1 MAIFRQYHIWQWR
14 NLIMTNIIDVIK
26 SMPDYMGT
34 NGRSEKEIIDA
45 EKVLGVSFA
54 KDYRKYLAEIGLA
67 CFDGRELTGLTQTPR
82 LNVVTVTKEQ
92 REWFGDSVKS
102 WYVIEEMNI
111 DGIVIWQSPDGSV
124 YQVAPH
130 SKVQKIANSLA
141 EYILQ

>member
-1 MAIFRQYHIWQWR
+1 MS
-14 NLIMTNIIDVIK
+14 NIIDIIK
-26 SMPDYMGT
+26 SMPDYIGS

-45 EKVLGVSFA
+45 EKALGVSFA

-67 CFDGRELTGLTQTPR
+67 CFDGRELTGITETPR
-82 LNVVTVTKEQ
+82 LNVVSVTLDN
-92 REWFGDSVKS
+92 REWFGNSVKS
-102 WYVIEEMNI
+102 WYVVEEANI
-111 DGIVIWQSPDGSV
+111 DGIVIWQSSDGSV